1 MRRLFGLGAA
11 IVLASCGGDSP
22 AAPATSTTP
31 PFTPVVTRVVVSPG
45 TVQLTV
51 GGGATLVASVRDQR
65 DSAMSGKAVTW
76 TSSAS
81 GIATVSAAGVLL
93 PVELA
98 GPAFQALHPWLPLTW
113 VVRAFRA
120 SLFGAYDGAWASAWS
135 VVLSVGIAALGLAA
149 GFGRW
154 TLVSPQAYGPAL
166 EVGD

>member
-1 MRRLFGLGAA
+1 MLFRSIIFALVHLFGDA
-11 IVLASCGGDSP
+11 
-22 AAPATSTTP
+22 
-31 PFTPVVTRVVVSPG
+31 
-45 TVQLTV
+45 
-51 GGGATLVASVRDQR
+51 
-65 DSAMSGKAVTW
+65 GKAAALLLLIVQ
-76 TSSAS
+76 
-81 GIATVSAAGVLL
+81 VSAAGVLL